1 MKKLAILFSTLFIL
15 GGCAS
20 MDDSGSTG
28 GSAGG
33 NAEVE
38 AIIAKAEAAIKKSAS
53 MGGEWRDAKKK
64 ILKDAKAAL
73 AKGDLKTA
81 EKKAKLALFQ
91 GEMGVKQ
98 AEEQKNAGPWLF

>member
-1 MKKLAILFSTLFIL
+1 
-15 GGCAS
+15 

-38 AIIAKAEAAIKKSAS
+38 ALIAKAESAIKKSAS
-53 MGGEWRDAKKK
+53 VGGEWRDAKKK

-81 EKKAKLALFQ
+81 EKKAKFALFQ
-91 GEMGVKQ
+91 GEMGIKQ